1 MKFSEYWEIESN
13 SATSSQARDIA
24 QKAWIA
30 AQQPNKD
37 LRSNG
42 FWLGIV
48 WHLLFLSSSMLVL
61 LALIGHHPIL
71 VVVGFVFMVVTGIR
85 SLLCNH
91 HTGGG
96 CD

>member
-61 LALIGHHPIL
+61 LALIGAASVCAAQGQPNK
-71 VVVGFVFMVVTGIR
+71 TKQAKQ
-85 SLLCNH
+85 SC
-91 HTGGG
+91 
-96 CD
+96 